1 MGVSSPA
8 SKLHANV
15 QDFFVADLAPG
26 DAYLRF
32 KLTSD
37 ITALMS
43 MAQVEESLVVEAKRI
58 TPLPN
63 MPEAII
69 GMVSSR
75 DQVCCVFDLAQALG
89 LTSEGIA
96 PQQYQI
102 IVVRTKHEQ
111 ALYIGLAVNRLYGI
125 VRITQENIQSS
136 SQGVMPQIAPYL
148 CGTVHKNEEFSFVLD
163 CDQISAALTK
173 LT

>member
-1 MGVSSPA
+1 MGASSPA

-43 MAQVEESLVVEAKRI
+43 MAQVEESLVVEAQRI

-69 GMVSSR
+69 GMISSR

-89 LTSEGIA
+89 LTSEGMA

-102 IVVRTKHEQ
+102 IVIRTQDEQ
-111 ALYIGLAVNRLYGI
+111 PLYIGLAVNRLYGI
-125 VRITQENIQSS
+125 ARITQENIQFA
-136 SQGVMPQIAPYL
+136 SQSAIPQIAPYL
-148 CGTVHKNEEFSFVLD
+148 CGTVPKNEELSFVLD